1 MHTPLSDAITLKR
14 QNVEIYTWAYHPCRL
29 LPHRKDDDVFQ
40 TPHKLCVPTGSVR
53 SPPEAC
59 VLLIQRGNMGFRKDQ
74 YLDLFY
80 LPCTP
85 TPLGNMI
92 RNHGLDFHIYAD
104 DTQVYISFKPGDSVS
119 RQTAKMSTFMV
130 FATHSLNAYITL

>member
-1 MHTPLSDAITLKR
+1 
-14 QNVEIYTWAYHPCRL
+14 
-29 LPHRKDDDVFQ
+29 
-40 TPHKLCVPTGSVR
+40 
-53 SPPEAC
+53 
-59 VLLIQRGNMGFRKDQ
+59 MGFRKDQ

-80 LPCTP
+80 LACTP

-119 RQTAKMSTFMV
+119 RQTAKMSST
-130 FATHSLNAYITL
+130 NYIPLVKSGHILTNPRLRTL